1 MFIGCDSYIQSDC
14 CSAIK
19 MLCTRMRLTDRR
31 FRIKSSITYHNGDGD
46 FDAQTAISSD
56 VRATNAP
63 FVRPCAIIKMYN
75 GNENENQMN
84 SANRRSSTST
94 SSSSSLSSPS
104 AMNVKMTAAARRKFG
119 NENELEA
126 KTDASGSQS
135 NINR

>member
-1 MFIGCDSYIQSDC
+1 
-14 CSAIK
+14 
-19 MLCTRMRLTDRR
+19 MLCTRMRLTERR

-56 VRATNAP
+56 IRTTNAP

-75 GNENENQMN
+75 ANENQVN
-84 SANRRSSTST
+84 SANRPSSTST
-94 SSSSSLSSPS
+94 SSSSSSSPS
-104 AMNVKMTAAARRKFG
+104 AVNMKMTTRRKFG
-119 NENELEA
+119 NENEMEV